1 MDQITSFFIGHIP
14 DFVWGIAAF
23 VVFVLILLKLALKP
37 VIQALDAREAKIRNE
52 LLESEQAYQ
61 KAKQV
66 KDDLERQLK
75 EAERTIAAKMAE
87 ARKDAETYKSEMMEK
102 GKAEIDAMR
111 VRALRE
117 IEAARYGAV
126 MAVRTQIAEVAADV
140 AGRILKETV
149 DPGRHVGF
157 VDQAIHSF
165 ETRIKASR

>member
-87 ARKDAETYKSEMMEK
+87 ARKDAETYKAEMMEK

-126 MAVRTQIAEVAADV
+126 MAVRTQIAEVAAEV
-140 AGRILKETV
+140 AGRILKETI
-149 DPGRHVGF
+149 DANRHAGF

-165 ETRIKASR
+165 ETRIKAAR